1 MLASLSI
8 ISVISLGSLA
18 EASAVVTTRSHNMTL
33 GRRQDGLT
41 AQLTI
46 GSKSLPFAQI
56 SPADRVLR
64 PGLVDLCKS
73 DFGCDAGRKWTSESW
88 VVKFNGRPD
97 PDPKKIACSWS
108 VEATGNFD
116 SPDER
121 DYMIDLM
128 VATIEATQEREDIE
142 VPIPTTICP
151 PACDWKPSE
160 LYTAV
165 NYLQVVLNTE
175 DGGNNGELQATMS
188 MDCRDEG
195 GFDCP
200 AIVKENLKDALSA
213 VPGVGPI
220 IAQVFNFACA

>member
-1 MLASLSI
+1 MFAS
-8 ISVISLGSLA
+8 ISLISAMSLGLA
-18 EASAVVTTRSHNMTL
+18 QAATIATTRNITL

-46 GSKSLPFAQI
+46 GSESIPFAGI

-64 PGLVDLCKS
+64 PGLEDLCAS
-73 DFGCDAGRKWTSESW
+73 DFGCDNGRKWTSETW
-88 VVKFNGRPD
+88 VVRFNGRPD
-97 PDPKKIACSWS
+97 PDPEKIACSWS
-108 VEATGNFD
+108 VEAQGNFD
-116 SPDER
+116 STDER

-128 VATIEATQEREDIE
+128 VKTIEETQEVEETEMPIE
-142 VPIPTTICP
+142 TTICP
-151 PACDWKPSE
+151 PACDWEPWE

-165 NYLQVVLNTE
+165 NYLQIVLNGE
-175 DGGNNGELQATMS
+175 NGENHGELQATMS
-188 MDCRDEG
+188 LDCKDESG

-213 VPGVGPI
+213 VPGVGDV